1 MHRLKTGSCTR
12 QARVQLGLIGGVY
25 MSKVRDSKKNLI
37 YEIVA
42 LILGLILLVGGV
54 YEIVASRIASHEY
67 KKSTDI
73 REVTAVVADYKIHT
87 DDDDDSYTDRTEY
100 EAKLY
105 FKVEGKIYE
114 GKETYYHEIST
125 GDMVTV
131 TVYKTKKG
139 DYKIEPEGNPVKFL
153 LYCIAIVI
161 GLVLTA
167 AMINSLTSDNSEEKK
182 KDNTENKDSA

>member
-1 MHRLKTGSCTR
+1 MKKT
-12 QARVQLGLIGGVY
+12 Q
-25 MSKVRDSKKNLI
+25 KSKKDLI
-37 YEIVA
+37 YYIAA
-42 LILGLILLVGGV
+42 LILGLVLLIGGF
-54 YEIVASRIASHEY
+54 YEAVTSRIAAHEC
-67 KKSTDI
+67 KNSSDI
-73 REVTAVVADYKIHT
+73 RDVTAVVSDYEIRS
-87 DDDDDSYTDRTEY
+87 DDDDDSYESRTKY
-100 EAKLY
+100 DAKLY
-105 FKVEGKIYE
+105 FKVDGKIYE
-114 GKETYYHEIST
+114 GKKTFYNEISK
-125 GDMVTV
+125 GDLVTV

>member
-1 MHRLKTGSCTR
+1 
-12 QARVQLGLIGGVY
+12 

-105 FKVEGKIYE
+105 FKVEGKTYE

-131 TVYKTKKG
+131 TVYKTKKAIT
-139 DYKIEPEGNPVKFL
+139 KLSRRATL
-153 LYCIAIVI
+153 LNFCC
-161 GLVLTA
+161 TA
-167 AMINSLTSDNSEEKK
+167 LQL
-182 KDNTENKDSA
+182 

>member
-1 MHRLKTGSCTR
+1 M
-12 QARVQLGLIGGVY
+12 
-25 MSKVRDSKKNLI
+25 
-37 YEIVA
+37 
-42 LILGLILLVGGV
+42 LVGGV

-73 REVTAVVADYKIHT
+73 REVIAVVADYKIHT

-105 FKVEGKIYE
+105 FKVEGKTYE

-131 TVYKTKKG
+131 TVYKTKKAIT
-139 DYKIEPEGNPVKFL
+139 KLSRRATL
-153 LYCIAIVI
+153 LNFCC
-161 GLVLTA
+161 TA
-167 AMINSLTSDNSEEKK
+167 LQL
-182 KDNTENKDSA
+182 